1 MELER
6 ASVQRDIWN
15 ILLPMQPHIQQLD
28 GVAFFNK
35 FNVLN
40 RNYILGFFWFFYPTE
55 EAQVSS
61 YVPLDNETLCVLCGW
76 SFQTVVVTSNHVRVS
91 KMRVKRRQTEQRRV
105 GVHAC
110 SESSNRAQRSFDTR
124 NRLSHNHRGRFMTQS
139 IF

>member
-40 RNYILGFFWFFYPTE
+40 RNYITYFYPTE

-61 YVPLDNETLCVLCGW
+61 YVPLDNETLCVLHGW
-76 SFQTVVVTSNHVRVS
+76 SFQAVAVTSNHVRVS
-91 KMRVKRRQTEQRRV
+91 KMRVKRSQTEQRRV
-105 GVHAC
+105 GVHVC

-124 NRLSHNHRGRFMTQS
+124 S
-139 IF
+139 